1 MNKFLKLMS
10 YWPPFFAS
18 GIKVKIVGD
27 NKDQFLVS
35 MPLRIY
41 NKNYVGTHYGGSLY
55 SMCDPFYM
63 LILMEKLGREYL
75 VWDKAAHI
83 QFKKPGKGK
92 VSAHFIISDEEVQSI
107 RQEVESKGKWEPL
120 FTIEVKDESNEVVA
134 FVEKKLWV
142 KKKTEKK

>member
-1 MNKFLKLMS
+1 MS
-10 YWPPFFAS
+10 FWPPFFAS

-27 NKDQFLVS
+27 NQDEFLVS
-35 MPLRIY
+35 MPLRFY

-75 VWDKAAHI
+75 VWDKAASI

-92 VSAHFIISDEEVQSI
+92 VTAHFKISDFEVTKI
-107 RQEVESKGKWEPL
+107 RQKVETEGKWEPS
-120 FTIEVKDESNEVVA
+120 FTIEVKDQEDEIVA
-134 FVEKKLWV
+134 LVDKKLWV
-142 KKKTEKK
+142 KKKTENS

>member
-1 MNKFLKLMS
+1 MS